1 MCQVVGVVNA
11 NRRAQAGNLPS
22 HAQALANCQGGLL
35 MLYVYPCVLVAED
48 DGGFS
53 VFFPDLPEALT
64 CGDDRQ
70 SALEM
75 AEDALVVALSG
86 RIDDQLHIP
95 VPSAVLPGQDSVA
108 VPPQLA
114 AKLAL
119 YCGMKNQD
127 SPPE

>member
-1 MCQVVGVVNA
+1 
-11 NRRAQAGNLPS
+11 
-22 HAQALANCQGGLL
+22 